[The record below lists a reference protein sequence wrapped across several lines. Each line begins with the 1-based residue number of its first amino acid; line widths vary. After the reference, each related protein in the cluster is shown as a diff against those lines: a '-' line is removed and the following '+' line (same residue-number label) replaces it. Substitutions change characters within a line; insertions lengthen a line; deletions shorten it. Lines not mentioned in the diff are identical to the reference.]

1 MSMDAH
7 PPGPNGVPLL
17 GSTHQY
23 ARDPFTFMDAVGRA
37 YGDIAAFE
45 LAGQPTYML
54 TGPEAIERVLVGDAD
69 SYRKPAFGDDA
80 VEELLG
86 NGLLLSDGES
96 WRHQRS
102 LATEAFDPSRFEDL
116 TSMMTTRAEELV
128 DGWEAGSVVDIR
140 EEMATLTVKIIAEAM
155 FDATLDDETTE
166 SIQTALEPLGA
177 RFEPDARRFLLPNWL
192 PTAENR
198 AFHDAIGT
206 LEDILDDIVA
216 NRRASDIEGD
226 DLLGVLL
233 HAQERGEQTD
243 RQLRDELVTMLL
255 AGHDTTALT
264 LTYTFFLLDQNPE
277 VRRKM
282 YDELEAVC
290 GGQPTFTDVRN
301 LEYTDRVLNEAMR
314 LYPPVYTLFREP
326 TEPVR
331 VAGYDLP
338 EGALCMLPQWVVH
351 RSPRYYDDPE
361 TFDPDR
367 WLPERARERPRFAFF
382 PFGGGPRICIGKQ
395 FSLLESKL
403 ILAAIAQEFE
413 LERIDDGPLEL
424 RPSLTM
430 HPQNPVRMRLQ
441 PR

>member
-1 MSMDAH
+1 
-7 PPGPNGVPLL
+7 
-17 GSTHQY
+17 
-23 ARDPFTFMDAVGRA
+23 
-37 YGDIAAFE
+37 
-45 LAGQPTYML
+45 
-54 TGPEAIERVLVGDAD
+54 
-69 SYRKPAFGDDA
+69 
-80 VEELLG
+80 
-86 NGLLLSDGES
+86 
-96 WRHQRS
+96 
-102 LATEAFDPSRFEDL
+102 
-116 TSMMTTRAEELV
+116 MTDHAETLV
-128 DGWEAGSVVDIR
+128 DGWSAGDVVDIR
-140 EEMATLTVKIIAEAM
+140 EEMAALTVKIIAEAM
-155 FDATLDDETTE
+155 FEATLDDETTAT
-166 SIQTALEPLGA
+166 IQAALEPLGA

-198 AFHDAIGT
+198 DFHDAIGT

-216 NRRASDIEGD
+216 ERRAMGTDGD

-233 HAQERGEQTD
+233 RAQERGEQTD

-277 VRRKM
+277 VRRKL
-282 YDELEAVC
+282 YAELDDV
-290 GGQPTFTDVRN
+290 GDDPTFADVRN

-314 LYPPVYTLFREP
+314 LYPPVYTLFRES
-326 TEPVR
+326 TEPVEL
-331 VAGYDLP
+331 AGYDLP

-403 ILAAIAQEFE
+403 ILAAVASEFE
-413 LERIDDGPLEL
+413 LERVDDEPLEL

-430 HPQNPVRMRLQ
+430 HPRNPVRMRLT